1 MRLLVSLRANKKWVE
16 QNEMHNEEVE
26 VRLAIMQPY
35 FLPYIGYWQL
45 MAAVDVFVVY
55 DNIKYTKKGWINR
68 NRFLLN
74 GKDAVFTLPLRKG
87 SDSLHV
93 NQRQLADTFDRE
105 DLIKRFRE
113 AYRKAPEFHTFM
125 PFLEDLIRFSSNN
138 LFEYILNSIYRICEF
153 LGIKT
158 KVIISS
164 TIDCDHS
171 LKSSDRVHA
180 ICKALCAD
188 TYINPIGGTELYSKE
203 DFNDKGIT
211 LRFLQPALA
220 EYPQEAIDF
229 VSWLSITDVLFF
241 NPVERTRRLVTDPDK
256 ITLS

>member
-16 QNEMHNEEVE
+16 QNETHNEEVE
-26 VRLAIMQPY
+26 LRLAIMQPY

-45 MAAVDVFVVY
+45 IAAVDVFVVY

-87 SDSLHV
+87 SDFLHV

-138 LFEYILNSIYRICEF
+138 LFEYILNSIYRVCEF

-164 TIDCDHS
+164 TIDCDHL

-180 ICKALCAD
+180 ICKALRAD
-188 TYINPIGGTELYSKE
+188 TYINPIGGTELYEKE
-203 DFNDKGIT
+203 DFARQGIT
-211 LRFLQPALA
+211 LRLLQPDLIG
-220 EYPQEAIDF
+220 YPQGSLGF
-229 VSWLSITDVLFF
+229 LPWLSIVDILMF
-241 NPVERTRRLVTDPDK
+241 NSAQTVNEVMLKKHAIR
-256 ITLS
+256 